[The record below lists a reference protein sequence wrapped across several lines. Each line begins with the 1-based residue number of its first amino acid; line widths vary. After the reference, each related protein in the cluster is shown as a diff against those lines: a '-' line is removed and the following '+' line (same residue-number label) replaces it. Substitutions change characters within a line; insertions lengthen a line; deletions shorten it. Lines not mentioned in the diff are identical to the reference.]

1 LAQALGVPAER
12 FAKGVAMNRKLVV
25 GGFALLGVGW
35 FVLLGL
41 VLPLMAKVQE
51 LDRRLH
57 EVEKKQLITEVPG
70 GAE

>member
-1 LAQALGVPAER
+1 
-12 FAKGVAMNRKLVV
+12 MNKKLII
-25 GGFALLGVGW
+25 GGFGLLGVAW

-51 LDRRLH
+51 MDRRLH
-57 EVEKKQLITEVPG
+57 EVEKKQLFTEVPG